1 VPGSDGDHNN
11 VKTDE
16 FNRRNC
22 VLLIEA
28 TKKST
33 KIMACGKLAA
43 GGRKNVPAGERY
55 SAQLA
60 AGRAG

>member
-22 VLLIEA
+22 VLLIRIA
-28 TKKST
+28 KKST
-33 KIMACGKLAA
+33 K
-43 GGRKNVPAGERY
+43 NVANEEISITRQGTGPPREN
-55 SAQLA
+55 
-60 AGRAG
+60 